1 MDRRDVA
8 RVRSLAMVVAAVVLV
23 VACGT
28 NGGSAATTTL
38 TASAN
43 GTTVQAS
50 VGEHLLI
57 GLEANPTTGYLWQ
70 VQPGLDPAVVSFV
83 GQDYQEGPAAS
94 GIVGAGGTDTLEFL
108 AAGAGTTTIDLAYAR
123 AGGAPASTFSVTV
136 EVK

>member
-1 MDRRDVA
+1 
-8 RVRSLAMVVAAVVLV
+8 MVVAAVVLV
-23 VACGT
+23 AACGA
-28 NGGSAATTTL
+28 NGGAATTTL
-38 TASAN
+38 TASAS
-43 GTTVQAS
+43 GTTVQTS

-57 GLEANPTTGYLWQ
+57 SLEANPTTGYLWQ
-70 VQPGLDPAVVSFV
+70 VQSGLDTAVVSFV

-94 GIVGAGGTDTLEFL
+94 GVVGAGGTDTLEFL